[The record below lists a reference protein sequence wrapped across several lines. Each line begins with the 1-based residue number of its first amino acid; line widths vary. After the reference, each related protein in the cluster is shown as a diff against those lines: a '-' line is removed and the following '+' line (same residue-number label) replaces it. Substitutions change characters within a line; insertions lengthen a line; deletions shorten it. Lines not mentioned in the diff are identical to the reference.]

1 MVDIEKETSPKLI
14 PFWTLLVPVGISFI
28 LITIFLI
35 LYLANKPNFD
45 TMKYFYIFFI
55 PAMGLLLIDTLIF
68 YLRSRQL
75 MNYLKNEQSIV
86 KNAED
91 KMAALRSRYG
101 NQEQKN

>member
-1 MVDIEKETSPKLI
+1 
-14 PFWTLLVPVGISFI
+14 
-28 LITIFLI
+28 
-35 LYLANKPNFD
+35 
-45 TMKYFYIFFI
+45 
-55 PAMGLLLIDTLIF
+55 MGLLLIDTLIF